1 MCDDP
6 APILYLS
13 GPCMV
18 FCKPAGLLTQAPP
31 GIDSL
36 EARVKDWIRAREQK
50 TGNVYLGVPHR
61 LDRPVSG
68 AIVFARHSRAA
79 RWISK
84 QFEERSVYK
93 TYWAC
98 VEGTPDPASGTWN
111 DRLRKVPSQ
120 PRVLVVGESDP
131 EGRPAVLHYR
141 TRGRW
146 AGGSWLE
153 IELETGRNHQIRV
166 QCASRGFPVLGDAM
180 YAARLPFGR
189 QYEDQRLLSIALHA
203 RGLAFNHPMTREPV
217 AVAAPV
223 PADWR
228 SLELPLGEEDYGK

>member
-79 RWISK
+79 RRISK
-84 QFEERSVYK
+84 QFEDRTVHK

-98 VEGTPDPASGTWN
+98 VEGTPEPDSGTWH

-120 PRVLVVGESDP
+120 PRVLVVGEDDP
-131 EGRPAVLHYR
+131 EGRAAVLHYR
-141 TRGRW
+141 TLGRW
-146 AGGSWLE
+146 SGGSWLE

-180 YAARLPFGR
+180 YGAHLPFGR
-189 QYEDQRLLSIALHA
+189 QYEDQRLLAIALHA

-228 SLELPLGEEDYGK
+228 PLELPLGDEDYGK

>member
-6 APILYLS
+6 APILHLS

-36 EARVKDWIRAREQK
+36 EARIKAWVKQREQK
-50 TGNVYLGVPHR
+50 SGNVYLGVPHR

-79 RWISK
+79 RRISK
-84 QFEERSVYK
+84 QFEDRSVHK

-98 VEGTPDPASGTWN
+98 VEGSPEPAAGTWH

-120 PRVLVVGESDP
+120 PRVLVVDESDP
-131 EGRPAVLHYR
+131 GGRTAVLHYR
-141 TRGRW
+141 TLGRW

-166 QCASRGFPVLGDAM
+166 QCASRGFPVLGDTL
-180 YAARLPFGR
+180 YGGRLPFGR
-189 QYEDQRLLSIALHA
+189 QFDDERLRSIALHA

-223 PADWR
+223 PEDWR
-228 SLELPLGEEDYGK
+228 PLELPLRAEDYAK